1 MDSHFMIG
9 KFLSIYIYI
18 YIYIYDRFP
27 TEKTE
32 VFPWS
37 NLLWRMLKRFLQDLR
52 GMFVVA
58 QLAARQQDIAQLSS
72 LRFGAKVEDL
82 LPFCCRLGGMHQH
95 DLG

>member
-1 MDSHFMIG
+1 MDSHFTIG
-9 KFLSIYIYI
+9 KFLSIYIH
-18 YIYIYDRFP
+18 IYIYDRFP

-82 LPFCCRLGGMHQH
+82 LPFGCRLGGMHQH